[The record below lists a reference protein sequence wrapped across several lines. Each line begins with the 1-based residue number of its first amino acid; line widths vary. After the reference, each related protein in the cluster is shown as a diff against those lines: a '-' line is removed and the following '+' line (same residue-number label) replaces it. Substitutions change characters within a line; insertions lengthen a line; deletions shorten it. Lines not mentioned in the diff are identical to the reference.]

1 VCFGAHPQK
10 IDKWSKL
17 FEGMQVMR
25 NSRLVSPS
33 IRLIDIQEASKI
45 TGVSIPTLYK
55 WVSQRKIPHI
65 KMGRLVK
72 FDPLKLDEWIKQ
84 QTVMPM
90 PERKG

>member
-1 VCFGAHPQK
+1 MDGNMTRAF
-10 IDKWSKL
+10 L
-17 FEGMQVMR
+17 T
-25 NSRLVSPS
+25 
-33 IRLIDIQEASKI
+33 IQEAAHY
-45 TGVSIPTLYK
+45 TGIAVTTLYK

-72 FDPLKLDEWIKQ
+72 FDPRKLDEWIKQ

>member
-1 VCFGAHPQK
+1 MKTAALPK
-10 IDKWSKL
+10 STRL
-17 FEGMQVMR
+17 F
-25 NSRLVSPS
+25 
-33 IRLIDIQEASKI
+33 DIQEAARY
-45 TGVSIPTLYK
+45 TGVSATTLYK

-72 FDPLKLDEWIKQ
+72 FDPAKLDEWIKQ

>member
-1 VCFGAHPQK
+1 MGSLYQVK
-10 IDKWSKL
+10 DSKYEL
-17 FEGMQVMR
+17 YR
-25 NSRLVSPS
+25 SRGGSMTNTRPL
-33 IRLIDIQEASKI
+33 LTIQQASQI

-55 WVSQRKIPHI
+55 WVSQRKIPYI

-72 FDPLKLDEWIKQ
+72 FDPLKLEEWIKQ